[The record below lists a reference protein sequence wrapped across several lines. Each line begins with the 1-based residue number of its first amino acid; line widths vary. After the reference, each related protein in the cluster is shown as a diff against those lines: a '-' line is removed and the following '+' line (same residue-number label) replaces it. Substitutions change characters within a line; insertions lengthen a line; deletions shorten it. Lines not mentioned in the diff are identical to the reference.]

1 MEPIGN
7 VGNRAIYYTPTNN
20 KEELRLFLPEQNWVA
35 FTVIDVFDEK
45 QITNLVEACLKQQVS
60 YICCAGNQAYLTED
74 YFDEIMVWSMIE
86 QGIAL
91 EEQDLPM
98 TTAHADLEEG
108 FWFAAVV
115 ADDDVYEIDT
125 VVCLDATE
133 RRLKS
138 KFIALIR
145 NINDNHC

>member
-7 VGNRAIYYTPTNN
+7 VGNRAIYYPPISN
-20 KEELRLFLPEQNWVA
+20 KEALRISLPEKNWVA
-35 FTVIDVFDEK
+35 FTIVDVFNEK

-60 YICCAGNQAYLTED
+60 YICCAGNQAHLTED
-74 YFDEIMVWSMIE
+74 YFDEIMVWSMIK

-91 EEQDLPM
+91 EKQELPM
-98 TTAHADLEEG
+98 TTAHADLEKG
-108 FWFAAVV
+108 FWFAAVL
-115 ADDDVYEIDT
+115 AEDAAYAIDK

-133 RRLKS
+133 KRLKS